1 MNTAGYP
8 WRRRRLELFPVEAA
22 PLSGLQK
29 QMNNLF
35 DGFLTGFGLEPF
47 GSGADKLGAFM
58 PKLNV
63 YEDAQGLTV
72 TAELPGLDQKDVEV
86 SLAQDT
92 LTLRGE
98 KRVEHEDRKEN
109 GRFYA
114 ERSYGSFERVIPLG
128 FEANEDAVDAS
139 FKNGVLTIKVPKSAR
154 EQSTTKKVPIKCS

>member
-1 MNTAGYP
+1 MNTSGYP
-8 WRRRRLELFPVEAA
+8 WRRRRLELFPVESA

-29 QMNNLF
+29 QVNNLF

-47 GSGADKLGAFM
+47 SANSEKLGSFM

-72 TAELPGLDQKDVEV
+72 TAELPGLEQKDVEV
-86 SLAQDT
+86 SLTNEA

-114 ERSYGSFERVIPLG
+114 ERSYGSFERVIPLS
-128 FEANEDAVDAS
+128 FEADEDAVDAS

-154 EQSTTKKVPIKCS
+154 AQSTTKKVPIKCS